1 MITTKETQHWAMQ
14 QFGISANDLI
24 WYNGGICYNRIAVRT
39 KAAAKKVSAAVKGQ
53 TVNGGWFHGMPLGGI
68 TKTDEGYEVYC

>member
-68 TKTDEGYEVYC
+68 TKTDKGYEVYC

>member
-1 MITTKETQHWAMQ
+1 MITTKETQNWANQ

-39 KAAAKKVSAAVKGQ
+39 KAAAKKISAAVKGQ

-68 TKTDEGYEVYC
+68 TKIKDGYEVFC